1 MDANG
6 QLVDAVLTG
15 ARPFDFDD
23 TFRTHY
29 RRIARII
36 ARLVRDPTRGED
48 LAIEV
53 FLKLWRNPKAQSENA
68 RGWLY
73 RVAVRKGLDELRR
86 EKRRTYYEGLLR
98 FTKSE
103 PTPEEIRRAAEV
115 QERVRVVL
123 AALQSRQAEL
133 LVLRSHGFSYEE
145 LAVSLDLNPVSVG
158 TLLGRAQQAFRKE
171 YVARYGQEL

>member
-6 QLVDAVLTG
+6 QLGDAVLTG

-68 RGWLY
+68 PGWLY

-103 PTPEEIRRAAEV
+103 PTPEEIRRAAEA
-115 QERVRVVL
+115 QERGRVVL

>member
-1 MDANG
+1 MDANS
-6 QLVDAVLTG
+6 QFVDAVLTG
-15 ARPFDFDD
+15 ARPFDFDG
-23 TFRTHY
+23 TFRAHY

-36 ARLVRDPTRGED
+36 TRLVGDPARGED

-68 RGWLY
+68 PGWLY

-103 PTPEEIRRAAEV
+103 PTPEETCRATEV

-145 LAVSLDLNPVSVG
+145 LAVSLDLNAVSVG

-171 YVARYGQEL
+171 YVTRYGQEL